1 MIEWNFGRLGG
12 CRRVCRRLIGR
23 KRVQTEKWGSSEGLT
38 SLYTR
43 ALMHLSAVGYSVSNT
58 QFRVFVWASIIEG
71 LLEMR
76 PDRKSVFLIISPSI
90 LTQHHVIITNPPIRH
105 TLTRL
110 SLCS

>member
-1 MIEWNFGRLGG
+1 
-12 CRRVCRRLIGR
+12 
-23 KRVQTEKWGSSEGLT
+23 
-38 SLYTR
+38 
-43 ALMHLSAVGYSVSNT
+43 MHLSAVGYSVSNT

-105 TLTRL
+105 TLTRAKL
-110 SLCS
+110 MFVIVPLGDSLRSQH